1 MNVETYLGRKCCLSS
16 EIQLL
21 ELEEVAQKDI
31 LDHPISGCFSTDYVS
46 KTTLGVEEQIQH

>member
-31 LDHPISGCFSTDYVS
+31 LDHPISGCFSIDYVS